1 MQFIARLKTLAQQET
16 PAERRLRMLPGA
28 MYGLII
34 ASSFAL
40 VGGIVNQLSF
50 PDLPVGVDWRNL
62 FITWSFFALW
72 LGLGG
77 GFINWF
83 TQTEESVVTGWL
95 AMTIIALGAGSLT
108 IEGNLPAQFGKIIL
122 LVLPVLAI
130 SLLMTITL
138 RWLGEHHAQILENRH
153 TLRTRGVAILV
164 AIALSIG
171 GLTGLGLTRW
181 TKTTQEAVRDIHSRY
196 QTAAADPSQMEALF
210 PLSDV
215 PGLESHLDTPYT
227 LRGKPSGQSVVA
239 VEVSIDFSD
248 EYQITCVLLV
258 FLDKP
263 PFLRACAEGEE
274 VILPG
279 NQ

>member
-95 AMTIIALGAGSLT
+95 AMTVIALGAGSLT
-108 IEGNLPAQFGKIIL
+108 IEGNLPSQFGKIVL

-153 TLRTRGVAILV
+153 TLRTRGIAILV